1 MKISTVPFV
10 LTAALTFAAPPPNSN
25 QHLERTPSVCSS
37 LSTLRFYIIDLNTYP
52 LESDVY
58 MAEAQAL
65 TVDEDLQCPT
75 QNAILISE
83 EGSSDA
89 CKKNQELKDRINELK
104 YTSPEDKRL
113 RLNGLNTLC
122 GQLDEMVGC
131 STQ

>member
-1 MKISTVPFV
+1 MKIYIAPFI
-10 LTAALTFAAPPPNSN
+10 LTTALTFAAPPSTSH
-25 QHLERTPSVCSS
+25 QHFERTLSICSS

-52 LESDVY
+52 VESDVY

-83 EGSSDA
+83 EASSDA

-122 GQLDEMVGC
+122 EQLDEMVGC

>member
-1 MKISTVPFV
+1 MKISTAPFV
-10 LTAALTFAAPPPNSN
+10 LTAALTFAAPPSNSD
-25 QHLERTPSVCSS
+25 QHLERTPSICSS
-37 LSTLRFYIIDLNTYP
+37 LSTLQFYIIDLNTYP

-83 EGSSDA
+83 EASSDA

>member
-1 MKISTVPFV
+1 MKISIAPLV
-10 LTAALTFAAPPPNSN
+10 LTTALTFAARPSTSD

-37 LSTLRFYIIDLNTYP
+37 LSTLQFYIIDLNTSP

-58 MAEAQAL
+58 MAEAQAW

-75 QNAILISE
+75 KNEILISE
-83 EGSSDA
+83 EPSSDA

-104 YTSPEDKRL
+104 YTSPKDKRL
-113 RLNGLNTLC
+113 RLNGLTSVC
-122 GQLDEMVGC
+122 AQLDEMVGC